1 MKALIRFIVS
11 VSLSLLA
18 ACAPQSA
25 PTPTPEATPDNRPAG
40 QIILGDISDEPGE
53 TIEAFQPLADYLA
66 ANLGDYGIG
75 FGSVKPAP
83 DIETMSA
90 WLKSGEVSL
99 YFDSPYPALIVSEES
114 GGEPIL
120 RRWKDG
126 VAEYHSV
133 IFTLAGSGIET
144 VADLR
149 GEMIAFDDVFS
160 TSGYMLPR
168 AFLTKAGLRL
178 HEYPDPDSRPAR
190 DEVGYV
196 FSSDDDNTIQWV
208 ISGRVAAGVT
218 DHVAFSEIPE
228 ETRSQLAILAE
239 TEDLPRHVAVVS
251 PTLSAEVVSVI
262 TTLLLNIH
270 ETENGAAILQTFE
283 DTVRFD
289 EFPQGR
295 ATALERMRELFA
307 LVNGE

>member
-1 MKALIRFIVS
+1 MRTVIGCIMAVGIG
-11 VSLSLLA
+11 LLA
-18 ACAPQSA
+18 ACAPQAA
-25 PTPTPEATPDNRPAG
+25 PTATPEPTPDNRPAG
-40 QIILGDISDEPGE
+40 QIILGDISDEPTD

-75 FGSVKPAP
+75 IGSVKAAP
-83 DIETMSA
+83 DIETMTE
-90 WLKSGEVSL
+90 WLKAGEVSL
-99 YFDSPYPALIVSEES
+99 YFDSLYPALIVSEES
-114 GGEPIL
+114 GGQPIL

-126 VAEYHSV
+126 VEEYHSV
-133 IFTLAGSGIET
+133 IFALAGGGIET

-168 AFLTKAGLRL
+168 AFLTEAGMKL
-178 HEYPDPDSRPAR
+178 HEYPDPDNRPNS

-218 DHVAFSEIPE
+218 DNIAFSEIPE
-228 ETRSQLAILAE
+228 ETRAQLAILAE

-251 PTLSAEVVSVI
+251 PALSDEVVSTI
-262 TTLLLNIH
+262 TTLLLGVH
-270 ETENGAAILQTFE
+270 EAEGGAAILETFE
-283 DTVRFD
+283 DTARFD

-295 ATALERMRELFA
+295 ETALERMRELYA
-307 LVNGE
+307 IVNGE